1 MRRLTFFIL
10 ILLSLNSIAQ
20 SGYKVLYDR
29 LGLHLYYKYDYYNT
43 IKIKDDQYDQYKIT
57 GYAAYDGEQPIFTP
71 SRFGFSYNSLMAG
84 ITKRYFNGSDVNT
97 SEKPNYIPY
106 WNLMKKMPHSE
117 KGIDF
122 YFNSKGQQR
131 HSFWVAGSLSDRIK
145 FDTSLYPRSI
155 NWILLNGYKSE
166 CFIYI
171 LVDKGQEVPTPD
183 WEVSDITNDFLYV
196 IPYMKKYSWNGGP
209 ETIGSCGNATPVGN
223 PGDMPEEDKKVTP
236 PPQQSPASGNNLV
249 DKVIS
254 PTESPARSIEELKRL
269 ILENLRQNTSDYS
282 GSIDNSGGK
291 STIYY
296 RNHLF
301 SFDEDNFYFEFEFEK
316 NYSSKTSNY
325 KQYVTPQHLKTKISL
340 SGLNGVGKYR
350 SNSSEPYELSFYN
363 EGGQTTQNEWK
374 EYHGGA
380 LRATNKAGYT
390 SECICKYIGYKF
402 NEDFKNYNELYQLIR
417 ELNKAYNAKDKMK
430 IR

>member
-1 MRRLTFFIL
+1 MRRLTLFIL
-10 ILLSLNSIAQ
+10 ILFSLNSIAQ

-57 GYAAYDGEQPIFTP
+57 GYASYDGDKPIFMP
-71 SRFGFSYNSLMAG
+71 CSLGFTYNKLMNT

-106 WNLMKKMPHSE
+106 YNLMKKMPNSRE
-117 KGIDF
+117 GIDF
-122 YFNSKGQQR
+122 AHMVKGTQS
-131 HSFWVAGSLSDRIK
+131 HKFWVPGSLSVNRQI
-145 FDTSLYPRSI
+145 DTSAPARFI
-155 NWILLNGYKSE
+155 ETILLNGYKAD
-166 CFIYI
+166 CYIYI
-171 LVDKGQEVPTPD
+171 LVDKGEPVPEPE
-183 WEVSDITNDFLYV
+183 WQVKDFFYDFV
-196 IPYMKKYSWNGGP
+196 FVVPYLKKNNWSGGLS
-209 ETIGSCGNATPVGN
+209 TFDDCLSATPVGN
-223 PGDMPEEDKKVTP
+223 PGDMPEENKKVTP
-236 PPQQSPASGNNLV
+236 PPLASGNNLV
-249 DKVIS
+249 DKVKS
-254 PTESPARSIEELKRL
+254 PKESPARSIEELKIL
-269 ILENLRQNTSDYS
+269 ILDNLRQNTSDYS
-282 GSIDNSGGK
+282 GSIENSGGK

-301 SFDEDNFYFEFEFEK
+301 SFDENNFYFEFEFEK

-350 SNSSEPYELSFYN
+350 SNSNEPYELSFYDV
-363 EGGQTTQNEWK
+363 GGQTIQNEWK
-374 EYHGGA
+374 EYHSGA

-417 ELNKAYNAKDKMK
+417 ELNKAYNDKYK
-430 IR
+430 LNR